1 MPLPPFLS
9 SIVDWLRAGYPD
21 GVPENDYLPLFA
33 LLASQLSDDESKSIA
48 AELAESSDPASAKV
62 IRAAIEN
69 VTHVTPL
76 DSDVANVRA
85 HLAAGGWP
93 LARPQ
98 RAEQPRNA

>member
-1 MPLPPFLS
+1 M
-9 SIVDWLRAGYPD
+9 
-21 GVPENDYLPLFA
+21 
-33 LLASQLSDDESKSIA
+33 
-48 AELAESSDPASAKV
+48 

-98 RAEQPRNA
+98 RAVPNS